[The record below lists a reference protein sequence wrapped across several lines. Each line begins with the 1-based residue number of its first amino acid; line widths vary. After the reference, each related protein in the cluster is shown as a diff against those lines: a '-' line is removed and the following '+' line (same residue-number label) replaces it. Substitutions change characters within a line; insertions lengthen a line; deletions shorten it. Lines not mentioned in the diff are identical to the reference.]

1 MTMIFKIDLVMAQN
15 HNLQAAHKMQTKQN
29 KRFPKHQVLYRM
41 IATSGTDKVGT
52 CMHCNCKDQ

>member
-1 MTMIFKIDLVMAQN
+1 MAQN
-15 HNLQAAHKMQTKQN
+15 HNLQAAYKIMQTKQN

-41 IATSGTDKVGT
+41 IATSGTDRVGT